1 VRHSQLSGGTDQTGS
16 RAQRAPLEGR
26 RITVEGIVQ
35 GVGFRPFVHRLATA
49 NRITGRVRN
58 HSAGATIDIFGER
71 DALERFCRQLVLDQ
85 PPAAKLTAVGWS
97 PIGLESCA
105 SFEIDTSEGAG
116 ARRVSIPADIAT
128 CAECLE
134 ELSDPRDRRYRYPF
148 INCTN
153 CGPRFT
159 IALDLPYDRCATTM
173 ARFEM
178 CPECRREYEHPR
190 DRRFHAQP
198 IACPACGPRLWL
210 ADPSGDRIQAR
221 DPIEVAAGALRAG
234 SIVAVKGLG
243 GFHLACDA
251 TSRDA
256 VALLRRRKRRD
267 QRPFAVM
274 VRDPADAGRMAE
286 LTDAERALLASPER
300 PIVLVRRAARAQLA
314 PEVAPDSPLVGLML
328 AYTPLHHLLL
338 EAAGRPL
345 VMTSGNVTEEPIAY
359 RNRETLERLGKIAD
373 LFVLHDREIAAPC
386 DDSVAR
392 VIDSAPMIIRRSRGY
407 VPRPVPIA
415 QPFEEPI
422 LAVGGQLKNAFCL
435 GVGDAAWF
443 GPHVGDLDNLETF
456 EAFEAAVARME
467 RFVGAAP
474 QVVAHDLHPD
484 YQSTR
489 YARARAFRLRVP
501 VQHHHAH
508 LASAM
513 AENGIAGP
521 ALGVA
526 FDGAGL
532 GSDGTMW
539 GGELLLG
546 DFSGF
551 ERIGT
556 LRPIAL
562 AGGDRAVREVWRLA
576 LALVDDA
583 FDGRFDALDRIALF
597 DSVDLGAIP
606 VVRRMIASGLNTISA
621 HGAGRY
627 FDAVGAL
634 VFARRRAAYEGQV
647 AVMLDNFADSQE
659 TGAYEFAVDRGER
672 PWRLDL
678 RPMVRRIVQEVIAG
692 VPGGRIA
699 ARFHNTLIEGAAAMV
714 RALLGERGRVPVVLS
729 GGCFQ
734 NPRLAQGIAAALR
747 DVTTVHLNRTVPP
760 GDGGIALGQAMVAS
774 AFVDTKQSSQLN
786 EQAPPATG

>member
-1 VRHSQLSGGTDQTGS
+1 MSSDTDQTTS
-16 RAQRAPLEGR
+16 RLQRPLLEGR
-26 RITVEGIVQ
+26 RITVKGIVQ

-49 NRITGRVRN
+49 SRITGRVRN
-58 HSAGATIDIFGER
+58 HCEGATIEIFGER
-71 DALERFCRQLVLDQ
+71 DSLEQFCQQLVLKQ
-85 PPAAKLTAVGWS
+85 PPAARLTAVGWS
-97 PIGLESCA
+97 PIGLEACE
-105 SFEIDTSEGAG
+105 SFEIEMSEPKG

-128 CAECLE
+128 CAECLA
-134 ELSDPRDRRYRYPF
+134 ELSDPRDRRFRYPF

-159 IALDLPYDRCATTM
+159 IALDLPYDRGATTM
-173 ARFEM
+173 ARFAM
-178 CPECRREYEHPR
+178 CRDCRREYEDPR

-198 IACPACGPRLWL
+198 IACPACGPRLWH
-210 ADPSGDRIQAR
+210 ADTEGNRIQAR
-221 DPIEVAAGALRAG
+221 DPIEAAAVALRAG

-256 VALLRRRKRRD
+256 VALLRQRKRRD

-274 VRDPADAGRMAE
+274 VRDLDDAGRLAE
-286 LTDAERALLASPER
+286 LTDAERVLLASPER
-300 PIVLVRRAARAQLA
+300 PIVLVRRAARSELTV
-314 PEVAPDSPLVGLML
+314 EVAPQSRLVGLML

-338 EAAGRPL
+338 EAVERPL
-345 VMTSGNVTEEPIAY
+345 VMTSGNLSEEPIAY
-359 RNRETLERLGKIAD
+359 RNRESTDRLGKIAD
-373 LFVLHDREIAAPC
+373 LFLLHDREIAAPC

-392 VIDSAPMIIRRSRGY
+392 VIDGAPMIIRRSRGY
-407 VPRPVPIA
+407 VPRPVPVA
-415 QPFEEPI
+415 HPFDEPI
-422 LAVGGQLKNAFCL
+422 LAVGGHLKNAFCL
-435 GVGDAAWF
+435 GAGDAAWF
-443 GPHVGDLDNLETF
+443 GPHVGDLDNLENV
-456 EAFEAAVARME
+456 EAFEAAIERME
-467 RFVGAAP
+467 RFVGVAP

-513 AENGIAGP
+513 AEHGVAGP
-521 ALGVA
+521 ALGVV

-562 AGGDRAVREVWRLA
+562 AGGDQAVREVWRLA
-576 LALVDDA
+576 LALIDDA
-583 FDGRFDALDRIALF
+583 FGAGFDALDRIALF
-597 DSVDLGAIP
+597 KLVDSGAVP
-606 VVRRMIASGLNTISA
+606 VVRRMIASGLNCVNA

-634 VFARRRAAYEGQV
+634 VFACERAAFEGQV
-647 AVMLDNFADSQE
+647 AVMLDNFADSRE
-659 TGAYEFAVDRGER
+659 TGAYEFALERTGR

-692 VPGGRIA
+692 EPGGRIA
-699 ARFHNTLIEGAAAMV
+699 ARFHNTLIEGAATMV
-714 RALLGERGRVPVVLS
+714 RAALAERGPVPVVVS

-734 NPRLAQGIAAALR
+734 NPRLAAGIAAALR
-747 DVTTVHLNRTVPP
+747 GVTTVHLNRTVPP
-760 GDGGIALGQAMVAS
+760 GDGGIALGQAMVAKVLAARVE
-774 AFVDTKQSSQLN
+774 AFR
-786 EQAPPATG
+786 

>member
-1 VRHSQLSGGTDQTGS
+1 MTIGTDQTGS
-16 RAQRAPLEGR
+16 RARPQLPEGR
-26 RITVEGIVQ
+26 RITVTGIVQ

-58 HSAGATIDIFGER
+58 HSAGATIDIFGMR
-71 DALERFCRQLVLDQ
+71 DALERFCRQLVLEH
-85 PPAAKLTAVGWS
+85 PPAARLTSVGWS
-97 PIGLESCA
+97 PIGLEACE
-105 SFEIDTSEGAG
+105 SFEIDASEPAG

-128 CAECLE
+128 CAECLA
-134 ELSDPRDRRYRYPF
+134 ELSDPRDRRFRYPF

-159 IALDLPYDRCATTM
+159 IARDLPYDRCATTM
-173 ARFEM
+173 ARFAM
-178 CPECRREYEHPR
+178 CPECRREYDDPR

-210 ADPSGDRIQAR
+210 ADSEGKRLRAR
-221 DPIEVAAGALRAG
+221 DPIEAAAGALSAG
-234 SIVAVKGLG
+234 LIVAVKGLG

-274 VRDPADAGRMAE
+274 VGKLADAEPLAE
-286 LTDAERALLASPER
+286 LTDPERALLVSAER
-300 PIVLVRRAARAQLA
+300 PIVLVRRAARAELA
-314 PEVAPDSPLVGLML
+314 MDVAPHSPLAGLIL

-338 EAAGRPL
+338 EATERPL
-345 VMTSGNVTEEPIAY
+345 VMTSGNLSEEPIAY
-359 RNRETLERLGKIAD
+359 RNRESLDRLGKVAD
-373 LFVLHDREIAAPC
+373 LFLLHDREIAAPC

-392 VIDSAPMIIRRSRGY
+392 VIDGAPAIIRRSRGY
-407 VPRPVPIA
+407 VPRPVPVA
-415 QPFEEPI
+415 HPFDEPI
-422 LAVGGQLKNAFCL
+422 LAVGGHLKNAFCL
-435 GVGDAAWF
+435 GAGDAAWF

-456 EAFEAAVARME
+456 EAFEAAVERME
-467 RFVGAAP
+467 RLVGVAP
-474 QVVAHDLHPD
+474 QIVAHDQHPD
-484 YQSTR
+484 YQSTH

-513 AENGIAGP
+513 AEHGVAGP
-521 ALGVA
+521 ALGLV

-546 DFSGF
+546 GFSGF

-562 AGGDRAVREVWRLA
+562 AGGDLAVREVWRLA
-576 LALVDDA
+576 LALIDDA
-583 FDGRFDALDRIALF
+583 FGGGFDALDRIALF
-597 DSVDLGAIP
+597 KSLDSGAVR
-606 VVRRMIASGLNTISA
+606 VVRRMIASGLNCVNA
-621 HGAGRY
+621 HGVGRY

-634 VFARRRAAYEGQV
+634 VFARERAAYEGQV
-647 AVMLDNFADSQE
+647 AVMLDNFADSRDA
-659 TGAYEFAVDRGER
+659 GAYEFALERGAR

-714 RALLGERGRVPVVLS
+714 RVALAERGPLPVVLS

-734 NPRLAQGIAAALR
+734 NPRLAQGIVAALR
-747 DVTTVHLNRTVPP
+747 GVTTVLLNRTVPP
-760 GDGGIALGQAMVAS
+760 GDGGIALGQVMVARALAS
-774 AFVDTKQSSQLN
+774 K
-786 EQAPPATG
+786 

>member
-1 VRHSQLSGGTDQTGS
+1 MSSSTDQTAGRGQWPS
-16 RAQRAPLEGR
+16 LEGR
-26 RITVEGIVQ
+26 RITVRGIVQ

-58 HSAGATIDIFGER
+58 DGAGATIDIFGVR
-71 DALERFCRQLVLDQ
+71 DALERFCRQLILEQ
-85 PPAAKLTAVGWS
+85 PPAARLTAVGWS
-97 PIGLESCA
+97 PIGLETCQT
-105 SFEIDTSEGAG
+105 FEIDPSEAAG

-128 CAECLE
+128 CADCLA
-134 ELSDPRDRRYRYPF
+134 ELFDPRDRRFRYPF
-148 INCTN
+148 TNCTN

-178 CPECRREYEHPR
+178 CSDCRREYQDPR

-210 ADPSGDRIQAR
+210 ADSSGNRIEAT
-221 DPIEVAAGALRAG
+221 DPIEAAAAGLRAG
-234 SIVAVKGLG
+234 AIVAVKGLG

-251 TSRDA
+251 TSREA
-256 VALLRRRKRRD
+256 VNALRLRKRRD
-267 QRPFAVM
+267 ERPFAVM
-274 VRDPADAGRMAE
+274 VRELSDAGRLAE
-286 LTDAERALLASPER
+286 LADAERALLASPER
-300 PIVLVRRAARAQLA
+300 PIVLVHRAARSELA
-314 PEVAPDSPLVGLML
+314 AEVAPDSPLVGLML

-345 VMTSGNVTEEPIAY
+345 VMTSGNLSEEPIAY
-359 RNRETLERLGKIAD
+359 RNSESLDRLEQIAS
-373 LFVLHDREIAAPC
+373 LFLLHDREIAAPC

-392 VIDSAPMIIRRSRGY
+392 VIDGAPAIIRRSRGY
-407 VPRPVPIA
+407 VPRPVPVA
-415 QPFEEPI
+415 LAFDEPI
-422 LAVGGQLKNAFCL
+422 LAVGGHLKNTFCL

-456 EAFEAAVARME
+456 EAFEAAVERME

-489 YARARAFRLRVP
+489 YAHARPFRLRVP

-513 AENGIAGP
+513 AEHGLAGP
-521 ALGVA
+521 ALGVV
-526 FDGAGL
+526 FDGSGL
-532 GSDGTMW
+532 GSDGAMW

-546 DFSGF
+546 DCGGF
-551 ERIGT
+551 DRIGT

-576 LALVDDA
+576 LALIDDA
-583 FDGRFDALDRIALF
+583 FGAAFEALDRIALF
-597 DSVDLGAIP
+597 KLVDSGAVP
-606 VVRRMIASGLNTISA
+606 VVRRMIASGLNTVNA

-634 VFARRRAAYEGQV
+634 VFARERAAYEGQV
-647 AVMLDNFADSQE
+647 AMMLGNFADARES
-659 TGAYEFAVDRGER
+659 GAYEFEVERGR
-672 PWRLDL
+672 CPWRLDL

-714 RALLGERGRVPVVLS
+714 RAVLAERGPVPVVLS
-729 GGCFQ
+729 GGSFQ
-734 NPRLAQGIAAALR
+734 NPRLAEGIAAALR
-747 DVTTVHLNRTVPP
+747 DVTSVHLNRTVPP
-760 GDGGIALGQAMVAS
+760 GDGGIALGQAMVARAIS
-774 AFVDTKQSSQLN
+774 AAKASI
-786 EQAPPATG
+786 